1 MSKKKRKVKKTKKK
15 AEVKRRVRVYRSV
28 DVIKKIIKQY
38 DAAPYGKK
46 VDVLRKHGISFAHI
60 SYWKRSCYES
70 R

>member
-38 DAAPYGKK
+38 EAAPHGKK

-60 SYWKRSCYES
+60 SYWKRNCYES